1 MLSCEHSTRKEGINM
16 FKGITGHL
24 YSDRDTIE
32 FKQLSTAEL
41 SSSAKLIYQLAHED
55 GLSSWV
61 YMGLNSELAAV
72 NKDNPNADELTALAE
87 RFLTSEDWD
96 ELDDIFDTV
105 VKLAGDAA
113 ASDLCGIRLD
123 WLKERHKY
131 QAYTAALDIKAR
143 IDELLAYEDTC
154 DDACVSVDTQ
164 ILSELRSIVYKPCSS
179 NFINSGDYANKYCFL
194 YGVLSADKMSIA
206 K

>member
-1 MLSCEHSTRKEGINM
+1 M

-61 YMGLNSELAAV
+61 YMGLNTELAAV

-87 RFLTSEDWD
+87 RFLTSEDWE

-105 VKLAGDAA
+105 VKVAGDAA

-143 IDELLAYEDTC
+143 IDELIACEDIC
-154 DDACVSVDTQ
+154 DASFVDTQ
-164 ILSELRSIVYKPCSS
+164 ILTELRSMVYKPCSG
-179 NFINSGDYANKYCFL
+179 NFINSGEYADKYCFL
-194 YGVLSADKMSIA
+194 YGVLSADKMSIP